1 MESLQKMGGKYCRLY
16 DEHLLKNIM
25 LSTGLSVLEYIRENG
40 ELDNDDIC
48 EFIET
53 NAAAIIDDTIDHLS
67 TTEEEYDDE
76 EEEEEEE

>member
-1 MESLQKMGGKYCRLY
+1 MSGNYCRLY

-25 LSTGLSVLEYIRENG
+25 LSTGLSVLEYIRENDG

-67 TTEEEYDDE
+67 ATEEEYDEEDE
-76 EEEEEEE
+76 EEEE

>member
-1 MESLQKMGGKYCRLY
+1 MGGKYCRLY

-25 LSTGLSVLEYIRENG
+25 LSTGLSVLEYIRENDG

-53 NAAAIIDDTIDHLS
+53 NAAAIIDDTIEHLN
-67 TTEEEYDDE
+67 TTEEFDEDEFDE
-76 EEEEEEE
+76 EEEE